1 MKKFNYLNK
10 ASVLENK
17 KEDSYVSLSIIEK
30 IKRISMENSIK
41 PYLTFLNGKSENIR
55 GTVMHFS
62 AKEAYPHIFT
72 PFINPNNYKISY
84 LLHSNNN
91 FPNKY
96 KYLPFP

>member
-1 MKKFNYLNK
+1 MVNL
-10 ASVLENK
+10 
-17 KEDSYVSLSIIEK
+17 IIQFAEK

>member
-1 MKKFNYLNK
+1 
-10 ASVLENK
+10 
-17 KEDSYVSLSIIEK
+17 
-30 IKRISMENSIK
+30 
-41 PYLTFLNGKSENIR
+41 
-55 GTVMHFS
+55 MHFS